1 MFKDSESNMLKVFDE
16 KKCIF
21 FHIPKTAGISLV
33 KALFGDLDWGHRDV
47 NYYINVFDKKRFND
61 YFKFT
66 FVRNPYDR
74 LFSAYSFLKKEE

>member
-1 MFKDSESNMLKVFDE
+1 MFNDSNDNMLKVFDK

-47 NYYINVFDKKRFND
+47 KYYRNVFNKKKFD
-61 YFKFT
+61 SYFKFT